1 MNMNELFLTV
11 FDTIVL
17 TLVAGA
23 TIMLIKTGIEE
34 IKKWFKEWI
43 KYELIEEELEVIKE
57 K

>member
-17 TLVAGA
+17 IITAYAGLKLA
-23 TIMLIKTGIEE
+23 KMGFEE
-34 IKKWFKEWI
+34 LAKWFREWI
-43 KYELIEEELEVIKE
+43 KYERIEEELEVIRE